1 MPAAYRYALYL
12 APTGPWRELGRRW
25 LGRCPDLGQALPSP
39 APADWVSAPRHYG
52 LHATLKAPFR
62 LATHA
67 CPEALDE
74 MARHIARRHRP
85 FELPL
90 ALTRLR
96 GFLAWCV
103 PPRAQAAQQSIKA
116 LAESALCE
124 ADGLRAPLNEAE
136 LARRLAAPL
145 SGAQQAMLARW
156 GYPYALNTFTF
167 HITLTG
173 SLDTHELDQAQAE
186 LARQSQAW
194 ASQAMPVDALSVYVQ
209 AEPGADFLVARH
221 YGFDGACADGAGAA
235 WLSST

>member
-12 APTGPWRELGRRW
+12 APAGPWRELGRQW
-25 LGRCPDLGQALPSP
+25 LGRCPDLGQDLPSP
-39 APADWVSAPRHYG
+39 APAAWVRAPRHYG

-62 LATHA
+62 LAAHA
-67 CPEALDE
+67 RPETLDD
-74 MARHIARRHRP
+74 MARRIARRHRP

-103 PPRAQAAQQSIKA
+103 PPWARAARQSIDA
-116 LAESALCE
+116 LAASALRG

-145 SGAQQAMLARW
+145 SGAQKAMLTRW
-156 GYPYALNTFTF
+156 GYPYALDTFTF

-173 SLDTHELDQAQAE
+173 SLDARELDQARAE
-186 LARQSQAW
+186 LARQSRAW
-194 ASQAMPVDALSVYVQ
+194 SSQAMPVHALSVYVQ
-209 AEPGADFLVARH
+209 PEPGADFLVARH